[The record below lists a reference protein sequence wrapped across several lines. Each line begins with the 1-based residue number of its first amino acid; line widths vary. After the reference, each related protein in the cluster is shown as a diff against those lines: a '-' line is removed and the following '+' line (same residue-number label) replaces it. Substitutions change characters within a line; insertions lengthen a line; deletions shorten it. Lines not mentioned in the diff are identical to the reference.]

1 MRKRTRSRKSLWLIV
16 AALLAVAAS
25 SSVALA
31 AVNVKS
37 EPTATFSGATV
48 ELAGGEFSGLGNV
61 EAEAE
66 LKASGEATYTC
77 RNSGGNAAPGQNP
90 VPAEE
95 GSSGKVGLGNSD
107 HNGRGTIENLSAS
120 VKAPP
125 TPSAKQV
132 GCGGKGSTKWEVEL
146 NTLTATG
153 AHLVVTQRNKVVFC
167 RNYSL
172 CGPATGTP
180 C

>member
-1 MRKRTRSRKSLWLIV
+1 MRKIQWLLV
-16 AALLAVAAS
+16 AALVAVAAMPS
-25 SSVALA
+25 SSLA
-31 AVNVKS
+31 AVTVKS
-37 EPTATFSGATV
+37 EPTATFNGATV
-48 ELAGGEFSGLGNV
+48 ELTGGEFSGLGNV

-77 RNSGGNAAPGQNP
+77 RNSGGNPAPGQNP

-107 HNGRGTIENLSAS
+107 HNGRGTIANLTAS

-153 AHLVVTQRNKVVFC
+153 AHLVITQRNKVIFC
-167 RNYSL
+167 RNYTL
-172 CGPATGTP
+172 GGPANGTA